1 MRTMPETL
9 TTREAAKRLNVALS
23 TVQTWV
29 EQGHLEAFK
38 TPGGHRKV
46 LVSSVESLLSSGMA
60 KRAIDQQQAFRIL
73 IVEDEAPL
81 RELYAA
87 HIDSWKLPIDLIL
100 AENGYSA
107 LLKAATTRPNLLIAD
122 LSMPEMDGFRMIQAI
137 REERDTTKL
146 PIIVV
151 TGLSAEEI
159 QDRGGLPPDVVV
171 FPKPIPFQDLKQ
183 IIAAAVQRHGV
194 FQP

>member
-1 MRTMPETL
+1 MPETL

-29 EQGHLEAFK
+29 EQGHLKAFK

-60 KRAIDQQQAFRIL
+60 KRAIDLQQAFRIL

>member
-1 MRTMPETL
+1 MPETL

-60 KRAIDQQQAFRIL
+60 KRAIDLQQAFRIL

-107 LLKAATTRPNLLIAD
+107 LLKVATTRPNLLIAD

>member
-1 MRTMPETL
+1 MPETL

-29 EQGHLEAFK
+29 EQGHLKAFK

-60 KRAIDQQQAFRIL
+60 KRAIDLQQAFRIL

-107 LLKAATTRPNLLIAD
+107 LLKVATTRPNLLIAD

>member
-60 KRAIDQQQAFRIL
+60 KRAIDLQQAFRIL